1 MHLLC
6 DVKTVESYSWQIQ
19 QKTYHSSLLP
29 QFFAN
34 FQMWKR
40 ERNIR
45 DICSAMNDA
54 CKRGTEGFDSTLAE
68 FNKN

>member
-1 MHLLC
+1 MHHLC
-6 DVKTVESYSWQIQ
+6 DAIFYVMLFMANTARS
-19 QKTYHSSLLP
+19 LP

-45 DICSAMNDA
+45 DICAAMNDA
-54 CKRGTEGFDSTLAE
+54 CKRGTEEFDSTLAE